1 MQFAI
6 SALALSFTL
15 WTINAAAATEAGS
28 TDLVVRIDQ
37 HIGARLAKEGVVPA
51 ALAADSE
58 FVRRVTLDLAGRIPT
73 RAELDNYLQS
83 ADANR
88 KQHLVQR
95 LLDSPDYVFQQRDQ
109 LDILLLQRDEYND
122 RWREYLLEVARE
134 NRPWDQLFRE
144 TMLPEEY
151 AVSDTRPVAF
161 LKRRTNDLDA
171 MTNDSSVLWFGVNI

>member
-1 MQFAI
+1 MPIAI
-6 SALALSFTL
+6 FALALSMTL
-15 WTINAAAATEAGS
+15 WMISPAAAAENGPP
-28 TDLVVRIDQ
+28 DLVVRIDQ
-37 HIGARLAKEGVVPA
+37 HIAARLAKEGVVPA
-51 ALAADSE
+51 ALAADGE

-73 RAELDNYLQS
+73 SAELDLYLQS

-88 KQHLVQR
+88 KQQLVQR

-122 RWREYLLEVARE
+122 RWREYLLEVTRE

-151 AVSDTRPVAF
+151 AANDT
-161 LKRRTNDLDA
+161 
-171 MTNDSSVLWFGVNI
+171 